1 MTPLRQ
7 KMMEDMQLRG
17 LSERTQSTYVL
28 MVNQLAQYFGK
39 SPDQLSEDQL
49 REYFLH
55 LKNEKQLSP
64 SSFNVALCAVR
75 FLYQQTLKQPW
86 PLLDW
91 IKPPHEA
98 KLPVIFSVEE
108 VRRVLG
114 CLRQPVYRVCLNTI
128 YACGLRLQEALHLQV
143 GDIDSAR
150 MLVHVRGGKGNKDRY
165 VPLPLR
171 SLDQLRAYWLRHRH
185 PVWLFP
191 GRDGLGRA
199 SGDRPMDDSS
209 VQRAFGAALRESG
222 LHKRAYVH
230 TLRHSYATHLLEA
243 GLNLRVIQS
252 YLGHDSL
259 ATTAR
264 YTHLTPHTQRNAIEV
279 INQLMADLP

>member
-1 MTPLRQ
+1 MTPLCQ
-7 KMMEDMQLRG
+7 KMIEDMQLCG

-28 MVNQLAQYFGK
+28 MVSQLAQYWGK
-39 SPDQLSEDQL
+39 SPDQLSEAEL
-49 REYFLH
+49 RQYFLY

-64 SSFNVALCAVR
+64 SSFNVALCSLK

-86 PLLDW
+86 PILEW
-91 IKPPHEA
+91 VKPPSEA
-98 KLPVIFSVEE
+98 KLPDILSLAE
-108 VRRVLG
+108 VRHLLG
-114 CLRQPVYRVCLNTI
+114 GLRQPVYRTCLNTI
-128 YACGLRLQEALHLQV
+128 YACGLRLQEGIQLQV
-143 GDIDSAR
+143 NQIDSGR

-165 VPLPLR
+165 VPLPTH
-171 SLDQLRAYWLRHRH
+171 SLAQLRAYWVSHRH

-191 GRDGLGRA
+191 GRDDFGRTTKNQ
-199 SGDRPMDDSS
+199 PMDASS
-209 VQRAFGAALRESG
+209 VQRAFAAALHESG
-222 LHKRAYVH
+222 ISKQVSVR

-243 GLNLRVIQS
+243 GVNLRLIQS

-264 YTHLTPHTQRNAIEV
+264 YTHLTPQTHLTAIAV